1 MNKLLTIKNMLR
13 EVLPPD
19 LVTVCMEYRYKR
31 KKLRKFGFFIKSHNI
46 IGNAE
51 TSRRKS

>member
-1 MNKLLTIKNMLR
+1 MNKLISIKDILG

-19 LVTVCMEYRYKR
+19 LVTVCMKFRYKR

-46 IGNAE
+46 IGNCKI
-51 TSRRKS
+51 TNIYR